1 MITAKTLLEGP
12 RGRRLLFEF
21 AIISEQNDDDGTHA
35 LHEAMSWFSAKNAPA
50 SSFILSD
57 TSNDKDPYS
66 SIKSHQKSAS
76 VEAVISAMN
85 QVPLAPVT
93 STRALGALADSVA
106 HAMYWQE
113 PDETD
118 ICLADSDMYA
128 PLERIASHIC
138 DSKAI
143 AWWSNPV
150 DYNDQ
155 WEVRWVEDGQ
165 EVSGEPSSVS
175 SQVLKQWERSMQQWE
190 TTHKPD
196 LSLPVDQLPGG
207 EWHSTPPFLLH
218 QSSRSI
224 LDAPLGLYCEEDGR
238 CLSEARAYRL
248 NVGAYEDK
256 VFEIRS
262 EQDWKY
268 LCQTYPLEVATSRRA
283 VWVPTTGQ
291 DLSWVMPNWKQV
303 AADYAGV
310 HLTVEAYLS
319 CAGKALPIGNQA
331 SVIAGW
337 NPDTTYWFDSAIRAD
352 AEPYS
357 WWRGDDLAGTWHR
370 RATTD

>member
-1 MITAKTLLEGP
+1 MITAKTLLAGP

-21 AIISEQNDDDGTHA
+21 AIISEQNTDSGTHA
-35 LHEAMSWFSAKNAPA
+35 LHEAMFWFSAKNAPA

-175 SQVLKQWERSMQQWE
+175 SQVLKQWEQSMQQWE
-190 TTHKPD
+190 TTHN
-196 LSLPVDQLPGG
+196 LIF
-207 EWHSTPPFLLH
+207 PFLQISFPAVNGTPLPLFCYTSLRVQSLMLLLASIAKKMAGVSLKH
-218 QSSRSI
+218 VHTGLTLAHMRTKSSRFDLNRTGNIYARRI
-224 LDAPLGLYCEEDGR
+224 LLRLPLVDGQ
-238 CLSEARAYRL
+238 S
-248 NVGAYEDK
+248 G
-256 VFEIRS
+256 
-262 EQDWKY
+262 
-268 LCQTYPLEVATSRRA
+268 YPLLVRIYH
-283 VWVPTTGQ
+283 G
-291 DLSWVMPNWKQV
+291 
-303 AADYAGV
+303 
-310 HLTVEAYLS
+310 
-319 CAGKALPIGNQA
+319 
-331 SVIAGW
+331 
-337 NPDTTYWFDSAIRAD
+337 
-352 AEPYS
+352 
-357 WWRGDDLAGTWHR
+357 
-370 RATTD
+370 